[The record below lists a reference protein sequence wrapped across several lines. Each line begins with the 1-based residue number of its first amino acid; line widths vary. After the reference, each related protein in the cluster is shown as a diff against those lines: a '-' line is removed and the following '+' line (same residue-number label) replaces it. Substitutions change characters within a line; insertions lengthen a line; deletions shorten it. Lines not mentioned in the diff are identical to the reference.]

1 MNSLNI
7 KSWDINNISDYPV
20 IVNLSRRKGGKT
32 FMTRHIVR
40 EYFVK
45 KKKIKN
51 IMVISETGLF
61 NDDYLWINKSRIVSS
76 FNEELIES
84 ILDRQKKLIE
94 TDKKGDNELLLIL
107 DDVINMN
114 DSNRTNIKLLARLF
128 TLSRHFKISIILN
141 TQYIKADVY
150 TPIMRDNTD
159 ILICFIQNNKDN
171 KKMISQSWLSIDDN
185 DMGYEL
191 VDKIPDENHRV
202 LIIDNTK
209 TSKFYSDFCFHYKAD
224 AVPKTWKFKY

>member
-1 MNSLNI
+1 MSLSI
-7 KSWDINNISDYPV
+7 QAWDLNNISDYPV

-51 IMVISETGLF
+51 ILVISETGLF
-61 NDDYLWINKSRIVSS
+61 NDDYLWIKKDRIVSS

-94 TDKKGDNELLLIL
+94 NDKKGDNELLLIL
-107 DDVINMN
+107 DDVVNMA

-128 TLSRHFKISIILN
+128 TLSRHFKISVILN
-141 TQYIKADVY
+141 TQYIKADVFS
-150 TPIMRDNTD
+150 PIMRDNCD
-159 ILICFIQNNKDN
+159 LLICFIQNNKDN

-191 VDKIPDENHRV
+191 VDKIPNEDHRV

-209 TSKFYSDFCFHYKAD
+209 TSTKYSDFCFHYKAD
-224 AVPKTWKFKY
+224 AVPKTWRFKY

>member
-76 FNEELIES
+76 FNEDLIES

-94 TDKKGDNELLLIL
+94 NDKKGDNELLLIL
-107 DDVINMN
+107 DDVINMS
-114 DSNRTNIKLLARLF
+114 DSNRTNIKLLSRLF
-128 TLSRHFKISIILN
+128 TLSRHFKISVILN
-141 TQYIKADVY
+141 TQYIKADVFP
-150 TPIMRDNTD
+150 PICRDNTD

-171 KKMISQSWLSIDDN
+171 KKMISQTWLSIDDN

-191 VDKIPDENHRV
+191 VDKIPDEEHRV
-202 LIIDNTK
+202 LVIDNTK
-209 TSKFYSDFCFHYKAD
+209 TSKKYSDFCFHYKAEPI
-224 AVPKTWKFKY
+224 PKTWRFKY